1 MKHIILILASI
12 ICSILFAA
20 CSLTSCCKIYNLSD
34 DELRWITNFQE
45 GDRILLES
53 EGEIDTITISET
65 EINNKKYISI
75 FDLRSCNWLEGQDE
89 YRANAFMYF
98 FLRHRGKVY
107 NGSLSVGKISNEPN
121 LSIIFRLANFFVL
134 DFTILS
140 TDVSTTFIEGENA
153 SYGMHQS
160 EILNV
165 KRVVWDKARGV
176 TEITHSDNRTYRAIA
191 IERNRK

>member
-20 CSLTSCCKIYNLSD
+20 CSLPPCSKIYNLSD
-34 DELRWITNFQE
+34 DELLWITNFQE
-45 GDRILLES
+45 GDCILLES
-53 EGEIDTITISET
+53 EGEIDTITISEI

-89 YRANAFMYF
+89 YRANASVGFT
-98 FLRHRGKVY
+98 LSHRGEVY
-107 NGSLSVGKISNEPN
+107 SGVFLVKKTSEDST
-121 LSIIFRLANFFVL
+121 LSIGFRLADFY
-134 DFTILS
+134 DTGFTILS